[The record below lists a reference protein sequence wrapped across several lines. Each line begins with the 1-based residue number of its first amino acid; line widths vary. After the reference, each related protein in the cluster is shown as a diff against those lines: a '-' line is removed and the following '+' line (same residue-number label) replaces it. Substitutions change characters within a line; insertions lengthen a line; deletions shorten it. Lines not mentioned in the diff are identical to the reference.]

1 MQRTVTPAVEFM
13 ERLARWLVRCASCC
27 ERAARPPPRPSS
39 QHAAPLHGARAA
51 GAERVPPQGRV
62 EHSQQLALRIVVVDL
77 WLALCELLCERAT
90 ATRLLGGGRTESYRL
105 RAVLAPHHPV
115 AAR

>member
-1 MQRTVTPAVEFM
+1 MLWNSWNAWRGGLCDVLM
-13 ERLARWLVRCASCC
+13 C
-27 ERAARPPPRPSS
+27 ELLREGAAAAPS
-39 QHAAPLHGARAA
+39 QHGAGARAA